1 MSDNDNV
8 TRFPPASRHAPQADT
23 VPLEAGKL
31 EMIVTY
37 LQMRSRPAGLT
48 LPQRAEALSV
58 VRARRPTLSFY
69 RYLYNTVGA
78 DWMWYERNQLADREL
93 AAIIQDAHVGLYVM
107 NIGGVPAGFVEL
119 DRRREDE
126 VEIAYFGLMPEF
138 IGRGLGRYLLSW
150 AIDKAF
156 GSAVESQPSRL
167 WVHTCNHDHPHALA
181 LYQRSG
187 FDVYRQER
195 TIIDD
200 PRMD

>member
-8 TRFPPASRHAPQADT
+8 RHFPPASRHAPPDDAA
-23 VPLEAGKL
+23 PLEAGKL

-37 LQMRSRPAGLT
+37 LQMRSRPAGLA

-78 DWMWYERNQLADREL
+78 DWMWYERNQLADRDL
-93 AAIIQDAHVGLYVM
+93 AAIIQDAHVGVYVM

-126 VEIAYFGLMPEF
+126 VEID
-138 IGRGLGRYLLSW
+138 IS
-150 AIDKAF
+150 D
-156 GSAVESQPSRL
+156 
-167 WVHTCNHDHPHALA
+167 
-181 LYQRSG
+181 
-187 FDVYRQER
+187 
-195 TIIDD
+195 
-200 PRMD
+200 